1 MPSIKPFDITL
12 SVIDLLLYQ
21 MREAITI
28 VHHDSQ
34 GRPICDRYDSLG
46 ASRGCGLFGT
56 FDPLSII
63 DPLMY
68 LPSYDGARSKWL
80 PHSHGG
86 QAGHGA
92 DCARRR
98 AATTTWL
105 ARPGPFAPGTY
116 TQMSL

>member
-12 SVIDLLLYQ
+12 SVINLLLYQ

-34 GRPICDRYDSLG
+34 GRPICDHYDSLG
-46 ASRGCGLFGT
+46 ASHGFGLF
-56 FDPLSII
+56 
-63 DPLMY
+63 
-68 LPSYDGARSKWL
+68 ARSI
-80 PHSHGG
+80 HSLLTRLCTCRATTAPEASGFRIPTG
-86 QAGHGA
+86 FRQLTG
-92 DCARRR
+92 DCARCR

-105 ARPGPFAPGTY
+105 ARPVPFAPGTY